1 MLEMGLNDKLSL
13 QIITAVVVIFLTLV
27 ILILRSKRIGRKAV
41 LLTGVCDSGKTLLFA
56 RLAHNKFIHTYTSVK
71 ENLAYYRNEKGTL
84 QLIDVPGNERVRN
97 RYLDEYKSSARA
109 LVFVVDSC
117 SIQKEIKDVAEYLYN
132 LLTDKTVINNCR
144 NILILC
150 NKQDV
155 PMAKDAGVIK
165 SLLEK
170 EINTVRE
177 TKASQLLSTDENS
190 MDNRI
195 KLGSPG
201 QDFTFDQVLPKVQF
215 AESFAVDKEDVGPNL
230 DELKKWLRAVSG

>member
-1 MLEMGLNDKLSL
+1 MGFDDKLIL
-13 QIITAVVVIFLTLV
+13 QIFTGLLVIILTIV

-56 RLAHNKFIHTYTSVK
+56 RLAHSKFIHTYTSMK
-71 ENLAYYRNEKGTL
+71 ENLAYYRNEKGML

-109 LVFVVDSC
+109 LVFVIDSC
-117 SIQKEIKDVAEYLYN
+117 SIQKEIKDVAEYLFN
-132 LLTDKTVINNCR
+132 LLTDKTIINNCK

-190 MDNRI
+190 SDNRI
-195 KLGSPG
+195 KLGSTG
-201 QDFTFDQVLPKVQF
+201 LDFTFDQLLPKVEF
-215 AESFAVDKEDVGPNL
+215 AESFAIDKEDIGPNL
-230 DELKKWLRAVSG
+230 VELKKWLRAVSG